1 MKNKLSELRKE
12 ILRSQ
17 KIENKNIKSILKW
30 LKKRDKV
37 NNMKVRK
44 TSVNELKDWY
54 FKKNGNLFHKSGQ
67 FFSVEGVKVKN
78 AVERET
84 SSWSQPILN
93 QKHGGILAILTR
105 TNKDIVERLTCI
117 EARLPNGE
125 LEEMHTMIKEIKEI
139 LLDPEDGIIVRV
151 NKNTYWRKELD
162 ADEFKALLRWKQSVT
177 HAMWLVYSAVLGI
190 LVKLIFF

>member
-1 MKNKLSELRKE
+1 M
-12 ILRSQ
+12 
-17 KIENKNIKSILKW
+17 
-30 LKKRDKV
+30 
-37 NNMKVRK
+37 
-44 TSVNELKDWY
+44 
-54 FKKNGNLFHKSGQ
+54 
-67 FFSVEGVKVKN
+67 
-78 AVERET
+78 A
-84 SSWSQPILN
+84 
-93 QKHGGILAILTR
+93 
-105 TNKDIVERLTCI
+105 TNKQIVERLNCI

-125 LEEMHTMIKEIKEI
+125 LEEIHSNVKEIKEV